1 MHKKNKQFAGFT
13 LIEMVVVIVLVGILS
28 VVVLPRFA
36 DQSIFDSRGFYDET
50 LSTLRYA
57 QKTAVAQ
64 RRPVCATFTAT
75 SVTLQIAAN
84 FGGMCN
90 TNLTPLNG
98 SVPYTIK
105 ARGTIQYS
113 AVPAA
118 ITFNPDGSA
127 SPGASIQVTGAAGA
141 ITVVPETGY
150 VY

>member
-1 MHKKNKQFAGFT
+1 MPIKNKQLTGFT
-13 LIEMVVVIVLVGILS
+13 LIEMVVVIVIVGILA
-28 VVVLPRFA
+28 VVVLPRFT
-36 DQSIFDSRGFYDET
+36 DQSTFDARGFYDET

-75 SVTLQIAAN
+75 SITLQIAAN
-84 FGGMCN
+84 FGGTCD
-90 TNLTPLNG
+90 TNLTGPTGIVPHSVTAHG
-98 SVPYTIK
+98 S
-105 ARGTIQYS
+105 IQYS

-118 ITFNPDGSA
+118 ITFSPDGSA
-127 SPGASIQVTGAAGA
+127 SPGASIQVNGAANV